1 MQQSFLAE
9 STSKYSRLENG
20 PDPALNIKLE
30 HLIERAKA
38 TNMTKDKIESAVKSG
53 VKVDVI
59 YLELTLACS
68 VGSAVMQKDTKTYYI
83 FHYRE

>member
-1 MQQSFLAE
+1 
-9 STSKYSRLENG
+9 
-20 PDPALNIKLE
+20 
-30 HLIERAKA
+30 
-38 TNMTKDKIESAVKSG
+38 MTKDKIESAVKSG